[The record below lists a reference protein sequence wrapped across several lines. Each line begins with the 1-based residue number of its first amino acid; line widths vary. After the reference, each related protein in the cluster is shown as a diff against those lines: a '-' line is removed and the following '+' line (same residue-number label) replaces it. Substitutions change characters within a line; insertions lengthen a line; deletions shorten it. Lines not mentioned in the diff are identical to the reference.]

1 MLHYNNGALTS
12 ERAIAP
18 GGGFRFQPRNLDFH
32 PSKPWVYVAF
42 ETQNTLQMYDRG
54 ADGAL
59 ANVARFAVST
69 LDAPLPLQTAGAV
82 AVHPNG
88 RTVYVANR
96 ASATGLNS
104 IEANLR
110 ARSCGATCWWSRT
123 NSRVRDYRPA
133 SLSSASA
140 LTDASPSHEST
151 TWTPRRSRRSCGS
164 ESLASLHPETPR
176 EGLSDVRFIQRRC
189 HGATETMPD

>member
-18 GGGFRFQPRNLDFH
+18 GGGFRFQPRNLYFH
-32 PSKPWVYVAF
+32 PSKPWVYVAL
-42 ETQNTLQMYDRG
+42 ETQNTLQMDDRG

-69 LDAPLPLQTAGAV
+69 LDAPLQLLTAGGV

-104 IEANLR
+104 IAANLR
-110 ARSCGATCWWSRT
+110 ARSCG
-123 NSRVRDYRPA
+123 P
-133 SLSSASA
+133 
-140 LTDASPSHEST
+140 
-151 TWTPRRSRRSCGS
+151 
-164 ESLASLHPETPR
+164 LAGGR
-176 EGLSDVRFIQRRC
+176 EPTRG
-189 HGATETMPD
+189 